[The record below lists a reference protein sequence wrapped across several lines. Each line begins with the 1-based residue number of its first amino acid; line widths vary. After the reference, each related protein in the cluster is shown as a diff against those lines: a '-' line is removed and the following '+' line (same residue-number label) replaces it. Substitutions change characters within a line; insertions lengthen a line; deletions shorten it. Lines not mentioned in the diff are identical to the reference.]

1 MFLAALSIGILW
13 IFIVRV
19 INKDWVTVAHVD
31 TASGY
36 CRRVLSSLCALRLN
50 ISKWIGS
57 VC

>member
-1 MFLAALSIGILW
+1 MFLALLSIGIQW
-13 IFIVRV
+13 IFSVLV

-36 CRRVLSSLCALRLN
+36 CCHVLSSPCALRLN
-50 ISKWIGS
+50 ISKCIGS